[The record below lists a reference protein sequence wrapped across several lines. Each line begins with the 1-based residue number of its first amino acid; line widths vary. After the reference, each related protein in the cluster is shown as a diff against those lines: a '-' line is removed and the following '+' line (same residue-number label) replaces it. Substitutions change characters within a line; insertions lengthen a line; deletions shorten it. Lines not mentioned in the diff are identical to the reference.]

1 MIPIN
6 RTFAPV
12 QALVDEL
19 ARCGMRAAVTSPGS
33 RNAPIALTLAAD
45 ERIDAVSVVD
55 ERAAGFMA
63 LGMAK
68 ASGRPVAVTCTSG
81 TAAANLLPAVVE
93 AYEARVPLIVLT
105 ADRPPELRDVG
116 AGQAI
121 DQLKLFGSAAK
132 WFVEVG
138 NGEPGREWA
147 THVRA
152 LACRAWWTA
161 GGGRPGPVHLNL
173 PLREPLA
180 PVAEDLDVVDW
191 QGRDDGR
198 PWVELREHSSAPD
211 ADDVQLLAERIA
223 DTPRGVIVC
232 GGAAAAVRLDRAD
245 GRADASPAALAEA
258 GGADRAASADAAA
271 MGSALADAVTQLA
284 HATGWPVLAEPTSG
298 LRCGEHDG
306 SHVVAHYDVLLR
318 DARFAAEVRPQLALR
333 LGDMPTSKPLRGWL
347 AETTQVVIDPHAVWN
362 EPTRAAETIVHADP
376 ARTADALASAVE
388 ARVAAR
394 EARHVASAPTP
405 DDRHKSAGPI
415 GGANTKRSGDASAE
429 PAANGW
435 LTAWR
440 EADALVAP
448 ALAEAPGPF
457 EPRLYASLEPLL
469 PDDALVFVSS
479 SMPIR
484 HVESYFPRSA
494 KRIAFLSN
502 RGANGIDG
510 VVASAA
516 GAAKATGRPTF
527 LLIGEVALLHD
538 VGGLLAARRAGIDLT
553 VVCSNNG
560 GGGIFDLLP
569 VAEHADH
576 TAYEEHVATPTG
588 IDLPA
593 LAALAGIDHRRA
605 ETPAELATAITG
617 GPGLIELRT
626 DRAASK
632 AASRAVIAAVSDA
645 LA

>member
-19 ARCGMRAAVTSPGS
+19 SRCGMRHAVTSPGS

-45 ERIDAVSVVD
+45 ERIDAVSAID

-68 ASGRPVAVTCTSG
+68 ASGLPVAVTCTSG
-81 TAAANLLPAVVE
+81 TAAANQLPAVVE

-180 PVAEDLDVVDW
+180 PVVEDVDVVEW

-211 ADDVQLLAERIA
+211 ADDVQVLAERVA
-223 DTPRGVIVC
+223 GAPRGVIVC
-232 GGAAAAVRLDRAD
+232 GGAGDE
-245 GRADASPAALAEA
+245 ALAEA
-258 GGADRAASADAAA
+258 VTR
-271 MGSALADAVTQLA
+271 LARES
-284 HATGWPVLAEPTSG
+284 GWPILAEPTSG
-298 LRCGEHDG
+298 LRCGEHDR
-306 SHVVAHYDVLLR
+306 SQVVAHYDVALR
-318 DARFAAEVRPQLALR
+318 DAAFAQRMRPDLVLR
-333 LGDMPTSKPLRGWL
+333 IGDMPTSKPLRGWL
-347 AETTQVVIDPHAVWN
+347 AGADQVVVDPHAAWN
-362 EPTRAAETIVHADP
+362 EPTRTAETLLHADP
-376 ARTADALASAVE
+376 VRTCDALASAIEV
-388 ARVAAR
+388 RGT
-394 EARHVASAPTP
+394 SA
-405 DDRHKSAGPI
+405 DSGWAG
-415 GGANTKRSGDASAE
+415 
-429 PAANGW
+429 
-435 LTAWR
+435 LWR
-440 EADALVAP
+440 DADALVSGAF
-448 ALAEAPGPF
+448 AESPEGF
-457 EPRLYASLEPLL
+457 EARAYAGIEDAL
-469 PDDALVFVSS
+469 PDDALVWVSS

-484 HVESYFPRSA
+484 YVESYFPSSPKAIR
-494 KRIAFLSN
+494 FLSN

-516 GAAKATGRPTF
+516 GAARASGRPTF
-527 LLIGEVALLHD
+527 VLIGEIALLHD

-553 VVCSNNG
+553 IVCVNNG
-560 GGGIFDLLP
+560 GGGIFDFLP
-569 VAEHADH
+569 VAEHADAV
-576 TAYEEHVATPTG
+576 TYESHVATATDV
-588 IDLPA
+588 DLAA
-593 LAALAGIDHRRA
+593 LAALAGLPHR
-605 ETPAELATAITG
+605 LATSPTDLAGALTA
-617 GPGLIELRT
+617 GPGLIEIPA
-626 DRAASK
+626 DRAESVAT
-632 AASRAVIAAVSDA
+632 SRALTAQVAARLDGC
-645 LA
+645 

>member
-19 ARCGMRAAVTSPGS
+19 ARCGLRHAVTSPGS
-33 RNAPIALTLAAD
+33 RNAPIALTLAGDA
-45 ERIDAVSVVD
+45 RIDAVSVVD

-68 ASGRPVAVTCTSG
+68 ASGLPVAVTCTSG

-93 AYEARVPLIVLT
+93 AHEARVPLIVLT

-138 NGEPGREWA
+138 DGEPGRDWA

-152 LACRAWWTA
+152 LACRAWSTA

-180 PVAEDLDVVDW
+180 PVHEELHVLEW

-211 ADDVQLLAERIA
+211 GDDVQVLAEAVAATR
-223 DTPRGVIVC
+223 RGAIVC
-232 GGAAAAVRLDRAD
+232 GGGSD
-245 GRADASPAALAEA
+245 GATLAEA
-258 GGADRAASADAAA
+258 
-271 MGSALADAVTQLA
+271 VTRLA
-284 HATGWPVLAEPTSG
+284 HATGWPILAEPTSG

-318 DARFAAEVRPQLALR
+318 DDDLAERLLPDFVLR
-333 LGDMPTSKPLRGWL
+333 VGDMPTSKPLRAWL
-347 AETTQVVIDPHAVWN
+347 ARTPQVVVDAHAVWN
-362 EPTRAAETIVHADP
+362 EPTRVAETIVHADP
-376 ARTADALASAVE
+376 ARTCDALAAAVE
-388 ARVAAR
+388 ARQATAQPAVSGG
-394 EARHVASAPTP
+394 ASAG
-405 DDRHKSAGPI
+405 SAA
-415 GGANTKRSGDASAE
+415 GA
-429 PAANGW
+429 W
-435 LTAWR
+435 LAAWR
-440 EADALVAP
+440 DADALVAP
-448 ALAEAPGPF
+448 ALAEAPDSF
-457 EPRLYASLEPLL
+457 EPKLYAALEPLL

-484 HVESYFPRSA
+484 HVESYFPRSSR
-494 KRIAFLSN
+494 RIDLLAN

-516 GAAKATGRPTF
+516 GAARATGRPTF

-538 VGGLLAARRAGIDLT
+538 VGGLLAARRADIDLT
-553 VVCSNNG
+553 ILCANNG
-560 GGGIFDLLP
+560 GGGIFDFLP
-569 VAEHADH
+569 VAEHADGDD
-576 TAYEEHVATPTG
+576 YERHIATPTD
-588 IDLPA
+588 IDLAA

-605 ETPAELATAITG
+605 ATPTEL
-617 GPGLIELRT
+617 
-626 DRAASK
+626 
-632 AASRAVIAAVSDA
+632 SDA
-645 LA
+645 LAAGARLIELPTDRARSRDSSAAVAAQVSAAWAAGR

>member
-19 ARCGMRAAVTSPGS
+19 SRCGMRHAVTSPGS

-45 ERIDAVSVVD
+45 ERLDAVSVID
-55 ERAAGFMA
+55 ERAAGFLA

-68 ASGRPVAVTCTSG
+68 ASGLPVAVTCTSG
-81 TAAANLLPAVVE
+81 TAAANLLPAIVE

-180 PVAEDLDVVDW
+180 PIAEELDVADW

-211 ADDVQLLAERIA
+211 ADDVQVLAERIA
-223 DTPRGVIVC
+223 DAPRGVIVC
-232 GGAAAAVRLDRAD
+232 GGGGDEV
-245 GRADASPAALAEA
+245 LAESVT
-258 GGADRAASADAAA
+258 R
-271 MGSALADAVTQLA
+271 LARES
-284 HATGWPVLAEPTSG
+284 GWPILAEPTSG
-298 LRCGEHDG
+298 LRCGEHDR
-306 SHVVAHYDVLLR
+306 SHVVAHYDVVLR
-318 DARFAAEVRPQLALR
+318 DEAFAERARPELVLR
-333 LGDMPTSKPLRGWL
+333 IGDMPTSKALRGWL
-347 AETTQVVIDPHAVWN
+347 AECAQVVVDPHAAWN
-362 EPTRAAETIVHADP
+362 EPTRTAEALLHADP
-376 ARTADALASAVE
+376 VRTCDALATAIEVRGADVDSGWVGQWRGADDVVSSAFAEAPEGFE
-388 ARVAAR
+388 ARAY
-394 EARHVASAPTP
+394 
-405 DDRHKSAGPI
+405 AGI
-415 GGANTKRSGDASAE
+415 EGALPE
-429 PAANGW
+429 
-435 LTAWR
+435 
-440 EADALVAP
+440 DALVW
-448 ALAEAPGPF
+448 
-457 EPRLYASLEPLL
+457 
-469 PDDALVFVSS
+469 VSS

-484 HVESYFPRSA
+484 YVESYFPSSPKPLR
-494 KRIAFLSN
+494 FLSN

-516 GAAKATGRPTF
+516 GAAHATGRPTF
-527 LLIGEVALLHD
+527 VLIGEIALLHD

-553 VVCSNNG
+553 IVCVNNG
-560 GGGIFDLLP
+560 GGGIFDFLP
-569 VAEHADH
+569 VAEHADAA
-576 TAYEEHVATPTG
+576 TYEAHVATATE
-588 IDLPA
+588 IDVPA
-593 LAALAGIDHRRA
+593 LAALAGIPHCLA
-605 ETPAELATAITG
+605 TTPGELASALAS
-617 GPGLIELRT
+617 GPGLVEVPA
-626 DRAASK
+626 DRSESVAL
-632 AASRAVIAAVSDA
+632 SRALTASVRDRLNDS
-645 LA
+645 

>member
-19 ARCGMRAAVTSPGS
+19 ARCGMRDAVTSPGS

-68 ASGRPVAVTCTSG
+68 ATGRPVAVTCTSG

-138 NGEPGREWA
+138 NGELGREWA
-147 THVRA
+147 THMRA

-180 PVAEDLDVVDW
+180 PVAEDLDPADW
-191 QGRDDGR
+191 RGRDDGR

-211 ADDVQLLAERIA
+211 ADDVQVLAERIA

-232 GGAAAAVRLDRAD
+232 GG
-245 GRADASPAALAEA
+245 DAKTLNASGALAEA
-258 GGADRAASADAAA
+258 
-271 MGSALADAVTQLA
+271 VTALA

-318 DARFAAEVRPQLALR
+318 DPRFATEMRPQLALR

-362 EPTRAAETIVHADP
+362 EPTRLAETILHADP
-376 ARTADALASAVE
+376 TRTCDALASAVE
-388 ARVAAR
+388 ARSAA
-394 EARHVASAPTP
+394 
-405 DDRHKSAGPI
+405 
-415 GGANTKRSGDASAE
+415 GGAPVGDGFLA
-429 PAANGW
+429 
-435 LTAWR
+435 AWR

-448 ALAEAPGPF
+448 ALAEAPDPF
-457 EPRLYASLEPLL
+457 EPKLYAALEPLL

-484 HVESYFPRSA
+484 HVESYFPHSA
-494 KRIAFLSN
+494 RRIAFLSN

-569 VAEHADH
+569 VAEHADRA
-576 TAYEEHVATPTG
+576 AYEEHVATPTG
-588 IDLPA
+588 IDLSA
-593 LAALAGIDHRRA
+593 LAALAGIDHCRA
-605 ETPAELATAITG
+605 GTPAELATAITA
-617 GPGLIELRT
+617 GPGLIELST
-626 DRAASK
+626 DRDHSRTAAATVATRVS
-632 AASRAVIAAVSDA
+632 AAWAAFR
-645 LA
+645 

>member
-19 ARCGMRAAVTSPGS
+19 SRCGMRHAVTSPGS

-45 ERIDAVSVVD
+45 ERIDAVSAID
-55 ERAAGFMA
+55 ERAAGFLA

-68 ASGRPVAVTCTSG
+68 ASGLPVAVTCTSG

-93 AYEARVPLIVLT
+93 AHEARVPLIVLT

-138 NGEPGREWA
+138 SGEPGREWA

-161 GGGRPGPVHLNL
+161 DGGRPGPVHLNL

-180 PVAEDLDVVDW
+180 PIVEDLDVSDW

-211 ADDVQLLAERIA
+211 ADDVQVLAERIA
-223 DTPRGVIVC
+223 ATPRGVIVC
-232 GGAAAAVRLDRAD
+232 GGGGDDALAAAVTRLAR
-245 GRADASPAALAEA
+245 EA
-258 GGADRAASADAAA
+258 
-271 MGSALADAVTQLA
+271 
-284 HATGWPVLAEPTSG
+284 GWPVLAEPTSG
-298 LRCGEHDG
+298 LRCGEHDL
-306 SHVVAHYDVLLR
+306 SHVMAHYDVVLREGQVAAKLL
-318 DARFAAEVRPQLALR
+318 PQLALR
-333 LGDMPTSKPLRGWL
+333 IGDMPTSKSLRGWL
-347 AETTQVVIDPHAVWN
+347 AEIDQVVVDPHAAWN
-362 EPTRAAETIVHADP
+362 EPTRTAETLLHADP
-376 ARTADALASAVE
+376 VRTCDALATAIEVRGTNADSGWIGLWRSSDEAVIGAFAESPQGFE
-388 ARVAAR
+388 ARAY
-394 EARHVASAPTP
+394 
-405 DDRHKSAGPI
+405 AGIEDSLP
-415 GGANTKRSGDASAE
+415 R
-429 PAANGW
+429 
-435 LTAWR
+435 
-440 EADALVAP
+440 DALVW
-448 ALAEAPGPF
+448 
-457 EPRLYASLEPLL
+457 
-469 PDDALVFVSS
+469 VSS

-484 HVESYFPRSA
+484 YVESYFPSSSKSIR
-494 KRIAFLSN
+494 FLSN

-516 GAAKATGRPTF
+516 GAAHATGRPTF
-527 LLIGEVALLHD
+527 VLIGEIALLHD

-553 VVCSNNG
+553 IVCVNNG
-560 GGGIFDLLP
+560 GGGIFDFLP
-569 VAEHADH
+569 VAEHADAS
-576 TAYEEHVATPTG
+576 AYEGHVATATE

-593 LAALAGIDHRRA
+593 LAALAGPPHRLA
-605 ETPAELATAITG
+605 ATPAELVSALAA
-617 GPGLIELRT
+617 GPGLIEIPA
-626 DRAASK
+626 DRSESVAF
-632 AASRAVIAAVSDA
+632 SRALTAAVA
-645 LA
+645 GRLAHR

>member
-19 ARCGMRAAVTSPGS
+19 SRCGMRHAVTSPGS

-45 ERIDAVSVVD
+45 ERIDAVSAID

-93 AYEARVPLIVLT
+93 AHEARVPLIVLT

-180 PVAEDLDVVDW
+180 PVVEELEVADW

-211 ADDVQLLAERIA
+211 ADDVQGLAERIA
-223 DTPRGVIVC
+223 AVPRGVIVC
-232 GGAAAAVRLDRAD
+232 GGSGDE
-245 GRADASPAALAEA
+245 ALAEA
-258 GGADRAASADAAA
+258 VTR
-271 MGSALADAVTQLA
+271 LARES
-284 HATGWPVLAEPTSG
+284 GWPILAEPTSS
-298 LRCGEHDG
+298 LRCGEHDL
-306 SHVVAHYDVLLR
+306 SHVVAHYDVVLR
-318 DARFAAEVRPQLALR
+318 EAQVAAAFRPRLALR
-333 LGDMPTSKPLRGWL
+333 IGDMPTSKSLRSWL
-347 AETTQVVIDPHAVWN
+347 AEIDQVVIDPHAAWN
-362 EPTRAAETIVHADP
+362 EPTRTAATLLHADP
-376 ARTADALASAVE
+376 VRACDALATAIEVRGTSADSGWVGLWRSADELVSSAFAESPKGFE
-388 ARVAAR
+388 ARAY
-394 EARHVASAPTP
+394 
-405 DDRHKSAGPI
+405 AGI
-415 GGANTKRSGDASAE
+415 EGSLSE
-429 PAANGW
+429 
-435 LTAWR
+435 
-440 EADALVAP
+440 DALVWI
-448 ALAEAPGPF
+448 
-457 EPRLYASLEPLL
+457 
-469 PDDALVFVSS
+469 SS

-484 HVESYFPRSA
+484 YVESYFPSSPKPIR
-494 KRIAFLSN
+494 FLSN

-516 GAAKATGRPTF
+516 GAAHATGRPTVV
-527 LLIGEVALLHD
+527 LIGEIALSHD

-553 VVCSNNG
+553 IVCVNNG
-560 GGGIFDLLP
+560 GGGIFDFLP
-569 VAEHADH
+569 VAEHADAA
-576 TAYEEHVATPTG
+576 AYDRHVATATEV
-588 IDLPA
+588 DLAA
-593 LAALAGIDHRRA
+593 LAALAGIPHRLA
-605 ETPAELATAITG
+605 STPAELASALAA
-617 GPGLIELRT
+617 GPGLIEIPA
-626 DRAASK
+626 DRAESVAT
-632 AASRAVIAAVSDA
+632 SRALAAQA
-645 LA
+645 AIRLGRT